1 MRYIGI
7 GLLIAAFAAVL
18 TSCGSFGFR
27 RAEAVTNEYVFETII
42 KDFDIETTACDV
54 LIMPWDDRNTKVVC
68 HEADLLL
75 HDVQVKDGK
84 LVIKRKERTDGVSF
98 NNMILRIEIMMPAGS
113 YGNVMAKTSS
123 GSIELS
129 SGFDFVD
136 AILSA
141 SSGAIVC
148 DAQVRGQL
156 LCNTSS
162 GGQRL
167 SGTVCKWLQ
176 AASSSGSIL
185 AQNIRAEV
193 AEFSASSGSV
203 TLNDVIAQDELS
215 VETSSGDI
223 SFENCDARSV
233 KLRASSGEISG
244 SLLTGKVFR
253 TKASSGSVRVPQDD
267 PSGGRCE
274 VTTSSGDINITVK

>member
-18 TSCGSFGFR
+18 TSCVSFGFR

-167 SGTVCKWLQ
+167 SGTGCKWLQ

-185 AQNIRAEV
+185 AENIRAEV

-223 SFENCDARSV
+223 SFENCDAHSV

-253 TKASSGSVRVPQDD
+253 AKASSGSVRVPQDD